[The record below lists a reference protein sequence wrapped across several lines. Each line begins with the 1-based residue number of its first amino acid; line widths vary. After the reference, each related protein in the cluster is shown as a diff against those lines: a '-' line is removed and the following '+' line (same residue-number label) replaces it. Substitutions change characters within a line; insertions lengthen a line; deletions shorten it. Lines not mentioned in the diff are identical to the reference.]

1 MSPAVRLALIGFTAF
16 ERDHLAAGLQTG
28 GGHNTEYVVVDG
40 LASCSVAVVNAD
52 DEAGVDAV
60 LHQGR
65 LASVVMLG
73 TTPRPGAA
81 AQLQRPIHVAS
92 LLRALDDLVRAS
104 PPVSAAVRRVQD
116 ELARFGARTRL
127 TAVTSAPPATPA
139 QSAAGTASVIEGAG
153 MAPPA
158 AAAWQR
164 PQRDQ
169 ILVVDENDAVLRFMA
184 AHLECFGFEVQLVRS
199 GGQALARVARHHF
212 DFVFM
217 ATGMASVDGFHLCK
231 TLKRSRYPWQRLPPT
246 VVLLLEQDAAV
257 DHLRAKIAGADACL
271 PKPLRAETLLHLLSE
286 RELLQHADAQ
296 TTRAA
301 STLL

>member
-1 MSPAVRLALIGFTAF
+1 MSPAVRLALVGFTPF
-16 ERDHLAAGLQTG
+16 EREHLAAGLQTS

-52 DEAGVDAV
+52 HEPGVQAV
-60 LHQGR
+60 LQQGR

-73 TTPRPGAA
+73 TTLRPGAA
-81 AQLQRPIHVAS
+81 AQLPRTIHVAT
-92 LLRALDDLVRAS
+92 LLRVLDDLVQAS
-104 PPVSAAVRRVQD
+104 PPVSAAVQRVQE
-116 ELARFGARTRL
+116 ELARFGVRSR
-127 TAVTSAPPATPA
+127 SAMAPSAGP
-139 QSAAGTASVIEGAG
+139 AAGTASIIDGAG

-158 AAAWQR
+158 AAASQR

-184 AHLECFGFEVQLVRS
+184 THLECFGFDVQLVRS

-217 ATGMASVDGFHLCK
+217 ATGLDSVDGFHLCK
-231 TLKRSRYPWQRLPPT
+231 TLKRSRYPGQRLPPA

-257 DHLRAKIAGADACL
+257 EHLRARIAGADACL
-271 PKPLRAETLLHLLSE
+271 PKPLRAEALLQLLSE

-301 STLL
+301 NIL